1 VADARTRRQ
10 AWIRTHGADLPEVA
24 DRTWNT

>member
-1 VADARTRRQ
+1 VRTRHQ
-10 AWIRTHGADLPEVA
+10 AWIREHGSDLPEVA